1 MNTTLRNVIADLKA
15 RHADSIKLM
24 QAALF
29 EKNIISIA
37 GECRGIQYVITD
49 IRFSQRYSLTDEDR
63 KELALLEDELR
74 DEQQAAQREAFAR
87 ALKAKEHINRE
98 AANDDF

>member
-1 MNTTLRNVIADLKA
+1 MNTTLRTVIADLKV

-29 EKNIISIA
+29 EKNIISIS

-49 IRFSQRYSLTDEDR
+49 IRFSQRHSLTDEDR
-63 KELALLEDELR
+63 QELALLEDELR
-74 DEQQAAQREAFAR
+74 AEQLVAQEEAFAR
-87 ALKAKEHINRE
+87 ALKAHEHLNRE
-98 AANDDF
+98 ATNDDL

>member
-1 MNTTLRNVIADLKA
+1 MNATLRTVIADLKA
-15 RHADSIKLM
+15 RHADSIKVM

-37 GECRGIQYVITD
+37 GECFGIQSVITD

-63 KELALLEDELR
+63 QELALLEDELR
-74 DEQQAAQREAFAR
+74 AEQRVAQEEAFAR
-87 ALKAKEHINRE
+87 VLKAHEHLNQGATND
-98 AANDDF
+98 AA

>member
-1 MNTTLRNVIADLKA
+1 MNTTLRNVIADLKS

-24 QAALF
+24 QAASF
-29 EKNIISIA
+29 EKNIISIS

-63 KELALLEDELR
+63 QELALLEDELR
-74 DEQQAAQREAFAR
+74 AEQRVAQEEAFGR
-87 ALKAKEHINRE
+87 VLKGHEHLNQG
-98 AANDDF
+98 AANDAA

>member
-1 MNTTLRNVIADLKA
+1 MNATLRTVISDLKS

-24 QAALF
+24 QATLF
-29 EKNIISIA
+29 EKNIISIS

-63 KELALLEDELR
+63 QKLALLEDELR
-74 DEQQAAQREAFAR
+74 AEQLVAQEEAFAR
-87 ALKAKEHINRE
+87 ALKAHEHLNQGATND
-98 AANDDF
+98 AA

>member
-1 MNTTLRNVIADLKA
+1 MNTTLRTVIADLKA

-24 QAALF
+24 QASLF

-63 KELALLEDELR
+63 QELALLEDELR
-74 DEQQAAQREAFAR
+74 AEQLVAQEEAFAR
-87 ALKAKEHINRE
+87 ALKAHEHLNQG
-98 AANDDF
+98 AANDAA